1 MYLHYEMNLTFDK
14 IHRLTQAASM
24 KFISAKDCYYRK
36 VLLYHP
42 HRKYDPRN
50 PSRKVIKVPR
60 IAPPLN
66 KLVATKKKIE
76 AKLNVQS
83 SENGQL
89 AFVSFTEVVQ
99 QLLAQDCGLQGMPFL
114 PFYLAGNKLPIVIQF
129 DGTGFGS
136 QQINTIALNN
146 PATSQSA
153 QMLRIFGLGNCSDD
167 RSGTTRLLGEN
178 RTIINKIVR
187 EDECIPVDGGK
198 VSLDIFVTLDVAALR
213 HTEHLANS
221 GWCGC
226 LRDFALRQTPAKPNT
241 VAEMYE
247 LLKKC
252 HEPTC
257 LERFIWSHMPP
268 PGEAL
273 PRACTAP
280 GCRFVAMTVQWWPLT
295 TLQCLL
301 RRPGSPRI

>member
-1 MYLHYEMNLTFDK
+1 MELEDLGEVFGMYLHYEMNLTFDK

-178 RTIINKIVR
+178 RTIINKIMR
-187 EDECIPVDGGK
+187 EEDECILVAGGK

-280 GCRFVAMTVQWWPLT
+280 GCRFALVKV
-295 TLQCLL
+295 
-301 RRPGSPRI
+301 